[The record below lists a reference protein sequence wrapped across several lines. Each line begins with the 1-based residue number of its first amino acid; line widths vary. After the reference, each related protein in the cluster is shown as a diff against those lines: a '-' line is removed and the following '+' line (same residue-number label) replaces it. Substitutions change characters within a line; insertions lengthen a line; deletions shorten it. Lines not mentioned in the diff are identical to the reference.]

1 MLRPEITFMKIDDI
15 VRIYPHGSPATAVR
29 ARVIIVSSNGLSVG
43 VDFET
48 PPPFYRG
55 DETGI
60 FVHRVTGRVTMMLM
74 RRELYG
80 APWGPWVEV
89 TGGGHYEIE
98 EDLQ

>member
-1 MLRPEITFMKIDDI
+1 
-15 VRIYPHGSPATAVR
+15 
-29 ARVIIVSSNGLSVG
+29 
-43 VDFET
+43 
-48 PPPFYRG
+48 
-55 DETGI
+55 
-60 FVHRVTGRVTMMLM
+60 MMLM